1 MQSRLCVSAIGFIVN
16 MFHIGS
22 VSFLKSN
29 IKHLNE
35 KRNGQPLPNDFM
47 IRVLFLIIDLEVIA
61 DMSFTVSEHLNC
73 KSLSK
78 ALHLNI

>member
-1 MQSRLCVSAIGFIVN
+1 

-22 VSFLKSN
+22 VSFLKQN

-35 KRNGQPLPNDFM
+35 TRNGQPLPNNLM
-47 IRVLFLIIDLEVIA
+47 IRFLFLISDLEVIA
-61 DMSFTVSEHLNC
+61 DMSFAVSEHLNC
-73 KSLSK
+73 KSK